1 VAVRVVHALAQRP
14 KGPDPSAEQRARD
27 VAEQLRGAVAA
38 ARDPDDF
45 VARAKAVPHP
55 GVDVV
60 AQPLPAFTA
69 EGLVSEGPG
78 TMDAVFARA
87 AHGLSKAGDT
97 SGVVETPFG
106 WHVIR
111 LVERVPEQRMPL
123 ETRRLAFAEEVYVR
137 RARAST
143 LARLEDQRVSA
154 PVTILAS
161 AENLMRSVSSAGA
174 GPAP

>member
-1 VAVRVVHALAQRP
+1 
-14 KGPDPSAEQRARD
+14 
-27 VAEQLRGAVAA
+27 
-38 ARDPDDF
+38 
-45 VARAKAVPHP
+45 
-55 GVDVV
+55 
-60 AQPLPAFTA
+60 
-69 EGLVSEGPG
+69 
-78 TMDAVFARA
+78 
-87 AHGLSKAGDT
+87 
-97 SGVVETPFG
+97 VVETPFG